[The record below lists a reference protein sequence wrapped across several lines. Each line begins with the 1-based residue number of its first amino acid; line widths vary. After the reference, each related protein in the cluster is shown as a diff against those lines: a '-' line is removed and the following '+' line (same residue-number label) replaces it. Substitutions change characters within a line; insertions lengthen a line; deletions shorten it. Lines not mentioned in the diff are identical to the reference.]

1 MGKCLEYGSA
11 NRPSGFVDQRGEG
24 GSGYVVGIGMA
35 WTRQTPGEIERLFSA
50 QRAADPF
57 GVRLHLF
64 FGCAYV
70 FLAAWPT
77 TWVDWAGL
85 CLLVCFAVRM
95 LTHHRILG
103 PLWWDPVARLTM
115 ALVVWATLSGL
126 WSKGNWQGWAA
137 DAGSMRYA
145 AAIALLF
152 PVMDRRGVLLAC
164 LLAGFACGELSQLA
178 HALSV
183 WSGRPLMLFNRDP
196 ARLSGWWD
204 PVVGGSRL
212 CGALGVSL
220 GLALAR
226 ESPGGIGERGWGR
239 LRVAARVMVVTTAA
253 AIVATGTRGAWIG
266 AAGLLVVAACAAG
279 WRWRARLGEGA
290 GARLVVAGLAAVA
303 LAAAAVALSPG
314 LRARVEAGHREVAG
328 VLEKREYRTDT
339 GMRLAMWGWAGRA
352 VAESPIV
359 GVGAGGYR
367 PFAEGYAARK
377 PDAAALPMP
386 HAHAHS
392 WYLHTLATLGVV
404 GAGLMLAMVVTGVVR
419 AHPAVWLGV
428 AGLALA
434 GLFDTMHVN
443 QQTANLLF
451 ILLAM
456 GARMGPGPVSRK
468 R

>member
-1 MGKCLEYGSA
+1 
-11 NRPSGFVDQRGEG
+11 
-24 GSGYVVGIGMA
+24 MA
-35 WTRQTPGEIERLFSA
+35 WTRQTPEEVEGLFAA

-57 GVRLHLF
+57 GVRLHLL

-103 PLWWDPVARLTM
+103 PLWWDPAARLTA
-115 ALVVWATLSGL
+115 ALVAWVALSVL
-126 WSKGNWQGWAA
+126 WSKGDRPDWAA

-145 AAIALLF
+145 AAIALLY

-164 LLAGFACGELSQLA
+164 LLAGFACGELSQAA

-204 PVVGGSRL
+204 PVVGGSLL

-220 GLALAR
+220 GLALAG
-226 ESPGGIGERGWGR
+226 ESPGGVGERGWGR
-239 LRVAARVMVVTTAA
+239 LRVGARVMSVTTVV
-253 AIVATGTRGAWIG
+253 AIAATGTRGAWIG
-266 AAGLLVVAACAAG
+266 AAGLLVVGACVVG
-279 WRWRARLGEGA
+279 WRWRARLGDGA
-290 GARLVVAGLAAVA
+290 GARLVVAGLGAAA
-303 LAAAAVALSPG
+303 LAAAGVALSPG
-314 LRARVEAGHREVAG
+314 LRARAEAGYREVAG
-328 VLEKREYRTDT
+328 ALEQRDYGTDT

-352 VAESPIV
+352 IAESPIV

-377 PDAAALPMP
+377 PDAAALPKP

-392 WYLHTLATLGVV
+392 WYLHALATLGVV
-404 GAGLMLAMVVTGVVR
+404 GAGLMGAMVVAGVGH
-419 AHPAVWLGV
+419 AHRAVWLGA

-434 GLFDTMHVN
+434 GVFDTIHVN

-451 ILLAM
+451 ILLAL
-456 GARMGPGPVSRK
+456 GARMGPGAVSRT